1 MPPRLDKG
9 KGVAD
14 DSGKKKHQRPRL
26 VTGGSSFPPPTQTGP
41 SSFQQTRGSSFP
53 PPTQTGPTPHPPH
66 VPPQD
71 DDQAEDETAEDE
83 TADDQLDGS
92 DLRGDDDP
100 SQIHIIDGRFFIRPE
115 GSSFTPSR
123 TAAKVIS
130 YIIQQNYKK
139 LIKTFK
145 DVKGDD
151 RDHWFAKFQEKCVWE
166 PMKER
171 QIKKNYYGRTAR
183 RLSDMLRRVRKR
195 WELHGIR
202 PSWIGE
208 EIFRELLKY
217 WESDEFAAKSENAK
231 KMRASEKG
239 GCLNA
244 VGSISTA
251 EHVRRM
257 TKELNRPPLMTELVA
272 RTRKKKTGAFVDS
285 RTQKAMYDYQALLV
299 QFLTANPKY
308 TPRPG
313 EPLHPDWRIMVDD
326 SVKNGGEASGD
337 GIGGCHIVPSSW

>member
-1 MPPRLDKG
+1 
-9 KGVAD
+9 
-14 DSGKKKHQRPRL
+14 
-26 VTGGSSFPPPTQTGP
+26 
-41 SSFQQTRGSSFP
+41 
-53 PPTQTGPTPHPPH
+53 
-66 VPPQD
+66 
-71 DDQAEDETAEDE
+71 
-83 TADDQLDGS
+83 
-92 DLRGDDDP
+92 
-100 SQIHIIDGRFFIRPE
+100 
-115 GSSFTPSR
+115 
-123 TAAKVIS
+123 
-130 YIIQQNYKK
+130 
-139 LIKTFK
+139 
-145 DVKGDD
+145 
-151 RDHWFAKFQEKCVWE
+151 
-166 PMKER
+166 
-171 QIKKNYYGRTAR
+171 
-183 RLSDMLRRVRKR
+183 MLRRVRKR

-285 RTQKAMYDYQALLV
+285 RTQKAMDDYQALLV
-299 QFLTANPKY
+299 QFLTSNPRY

-313 EPLHPDWRIMVDD
+313 EPLHPDNLYFKRF
-326 SVKNGGEASGD
+326 SSLSSGVNFSINRD
-337 GIGGCHIVPSSW
+337 T